1 MSKSKLINY
10 NGRFC
15 ESDFENAFIAFL
27 EQEGWTYL
35 SGDKIVR
42 ENQKEVLIEKD
53 LTDFLTSN
61 NTDLEADEIQ
71 QIVDTVRLVGA
82 ETDFA
87 TLHKVYGWMVYGV
100 NLTVKDGSTRNI
112 ALIDFSKLQKG
123 KPSKNI
129 FRVVNQFTVEYV
141 NNGRIKNRRP
151 DIILYVN
158 GMPLCIIELKN
169 PADENAT
176 IEDAWEQINLRYWR
190 DIPHLLH
197 YCPLACISDGVKTRL
212 GTVRTPYE
220 HFYAWR
226 RVNDGDKVSTS
237 PFDEM
242 RTMVKGVYEPERFLE
257 IFRDYIYF
265 QDKEFDDKEK
275 EIVCRYPQFFATR
288 LLRESIVKSVKEKSG
303 KGGTYFGATGCG
315 KTYTMAFLARQLSMR
330 CTSEIGSPT
339 ILMIVD
345 RDDLQKQGSKLFTK
359 SKEFLGLGEVS
370 VVPTRKKL
378 REELAA
384 RESGGFYIC
393 TIQKFCD
400 REDDPIGLINERSNI
415 ICFSDEAHRTQLE
428 SAKRIKFSKPN
439 DDGNELL
446 DKANEQMK
454 AVLSKPYAKVL
465 REALP
470 HATFVGFT
478 GTPIAE
484 TYQTFGAEIDRY
496 TMDQAVADGI
506 TVPIKYHPRITK
518 VLFDKEKIRMV
529 EEYYKG
535 CAEEGSTLE
544 DIEASKKAMSSL
556 QVILG
561 EPQRLERL
569 AVDIHD
575 HYIKACSGDPDRVQK
590 AMIVCSKR
598 EIAYN
603 LLTIFQEKYPEWF
616 ELRKTPEGVSC
627 TDEELK
633 ELSEMP
639 TMAMVASVGKNDPK
653 EMYDYLGGVTNDKRS
668 EKLDAA
674 FKQEKSNFRIVIVVD
689 MWITGFDVE
698 SLTYLYNDKP
708 LQKHTLIQTIS
719 RVNRKYPRKDF
730 GFVIDYIGIRD
741 NMREAMKMYGG
752 GGNTFAPTDDDVEQA
767 TTIFR
772 EYLSILK
779 DLFKQMDLTPFLNP
793 ETDPVIR
800 YTLLAKVAE
809 YIFKS
814 NELLNLA
821 SEDGKKVKRVS
832 FKTYFLKVVKRMRIA
847 YDICQPSGNLSDEE
861 SALAQCF
868 MAIAGFVRKMSGID
882 APDTETMN
890 RKVAKMVEEALRYTK
905 VESVLDIGEEEDI
918 FSPEYF
924 EKLSDVKMPASKLEL
939 LVKMLRKQITEYG
952 RTNQAAAKRFMEMLE
967 ETIKQ
972 YHERRKYLSAEKAGE
987 TQEATS
993 EEIIKK
999 ATEQALRILQ
1009 EMQQDR
1015 ESFRKLNLTFEE
1027 KAFYDILIMLRDKFN
1042 FEYGEDKEIDG
1053 TIINE
1058 KCRVLARK
1066 IKEIIDLKSSVAD
1079 WLNNPQMRSQLKYA
1093 VKVCLVNNGYP
1104 PEYSP
1109 EAFRQVMEQVENFKE
1124 NAIKSAKEVLANSK
1138 NMDKKSNTLAR
1149 IIDAASVNQRFVTH
1163 LPYYSSIKAACHDL
1177 SEIGVPYEDVK
1188 WIDVSD
1194 ELSHLDK
1201 SMFVVRAMGN
1211 SMQPKINDGDYCVF
1225 SRYTGGSREGEI
1237 VLVEGYNIKDYDSD
1251 NIACTIKK
1259 YHSEKRVTENAWE
1272 HTCIEL
1278 IPLNNEYK
1286 PFKLSS
1292 EDAFQVL
1299 GVLKNVIHN

>member
-1 MSKSKLINY
+1 MNY
-10 NGRFC
+10 SGRFC

-42 ENQKEVLIEKD
+42 NNQREVLIEKD

-61 NTDLEADEIQ
+61 NTNLEADEIQ

-87 TLHKVYGWMVYGV
+87 TLHKVYGWMVDGV
-100 NLTVKDGSTRNI
+100 NFTAKDGFTRDI
-112 ALIDFSKLQKG
+112 ALIDFSKPQEG
-123 KPSKNI
+123 KPTKNI
-129 FRVVNQFTVEYV
+129 FKVVNQFTVEYV

-330 CTSEIGSPT
+330 CASEIGSPT

-384 RESGGFYIC
+384 RKSGGFYIC

-400 REDDPIGLINERSNI
+400 RDDDPIGLINERSNI

-428 SAKRIKFSKPN
+428 SAKRIKFSKPSE
-439 DDGNELL
+439 DDDNEKELL
-446 DKANEQMK
+446 DRANEQMK

-518 VLFDKEKIRMV
+518 VLFDKEKIRLV
-529 EEYYKG
+529 EEYYKR

-627 TDEELK
+627 TDEELE

-668 EKLDAA
+668 EKLDTA
-674 FKQEKSNFRIVIVVD
+674 FKQEKSNFRVVIVVD

-719 RVNRKYPRKDF
+719 RVNRKYPRKEF

-779 DLFKQMDLTPFLNP
+779 DLFRQMDLTPFLNP
-793 ETDPVIR
+793 GTDPVIR
-800 YTLLAKVAE
+800 YTLLAKMAE

-832 FKTYFLKVVKRMRIA
+832 FKTYFLKVVKRMRTA

-868 MAIAGFVRKMSGID
+868 MAIAGFVRKMSGTD

-890 RKVAKMVEEALRYTK
+890 RKVAKMVEEALKYTK
-905 VESVLDIGEEEDI
+905 VESVLDVGEEEDI

-939 LVKMLRKQITEYG
+939 LVKMLRKQITEYS

-972 YHERRKYLSAEKAGE
+972 YHERRKRLSAEEAGE

-999 ATEQALRILQ
+999 ATEQALKILQ

-1042 FEYGEDKEIDG
+1042 FEYGEDKEVDG
-1053 TIINE
+1053 ITINE

-1079 WLNNPQMRSQLKYA
+1079 WLNNQRVREQLKFDI
-1093 VKVCLVNNGYP
+1093 KVCLVKNGYP
-1104 PEYSP
+1104 PQYSP
-1109 EAFRQVMEQVENFKE
+1109 EVFSQVMEQVENFKE
-1124 NAIKSAKEVLANSK
+1124 NDIEPTTEVLANGK
-1138 NMDKKSNTLAR
+1138 NIDKKSGTLAR
-1149 IIDAASVNQRFVTH
+1149 IIDTASVNQRFVTH
-1163 LPYYSSIKAACHDL
+1163 LPYYPSIKAACHDL
-1177 SEIGVPYEDVK
+1177 SEIEVPDEDVK

-1211 SMQPKINDGDYCVF
+1211 SMQPKINDSDYCVF
-1225 SRYTGGSREGEI
+1225 SRYIGGSREGEI

-1259 YHSEKRVTENAWE
+1259 YHSEKRVTENGWE

-1278 IPLNNEYK
+1278 IPLNKEYE
-1286 PFKLSS
+1286 PFLLEPE
-1292 EDAFQVL
+1292 EDSFKVMGIL
-1299 GVLKNVIHN
+1299 RKVIRK